1 MKLSYSAN
9 LAAVLAISL
18 IATYCTRRDPDP
30 GSTQTGSTRAAA
42 GADITLTV
50 TFTGTPTNPTTTF
63 ADLKYN
69 KSIGFIPVKDDGDVG
84 DFNVVFPYVVGG
96 TAGDGSSYPG
106 LTYTDGAGKPVKWHY
121 TFAWCANN
129 THDGSNNAMTSW
141 AQARTMF
148 ASGAIDF
155 TNHSLTHAAYFS
167 RYYDLK
173 QNEIN
178 LFNQLGIKTR
188 TFTVPTDYEGF
199 VETAFSLNYLLTASQ
214 GYGPGGYAS
223 DDNNG
228 PVTYNVLWTE
238 KVKSNEPRRL
248 ITTRRWWGDYWT
260 ATELSNATKWVDAAF
275 NASTGTSADTKFV
288 YQGFSHGLNYPFSNP
303 SQFVNYKAFLQYI
316 NNHSKNGD
324 RAWIPGLQEFAEYL
338 EVKKGVI
345 KSQSVL
351 GNVMTITLD
360 YSKLSQDLMWRD
372 VSLLVG
378 GGRINSVSVSGAD
391 DFSYNPATGLIN
403 IYKKKTSGF
412 ANPSYDVIPPQLMS
426 VAKSGSNTTV
436 IDLTFDKEITQR
448 MAAGWTVTT
457 AGNNNPITTLTG
469 SGKNWQITV
478 QNGIVRGQLTKVDY
492 RMQRGNAVDAIT
504 GKKVTSYIGYTLTN
518 N

>member
-1 MKLSYSAN
+1 MKLTYTLS
-9 LAAVLAISL
+9 LAAALAISL
-18 IATYCTRRDPDP
+18 LATNCSPVEPDTSSGAQ
-30 GSTQTGSTRAAA
+30 GSRRAATA
-42 GADITLTV
+42 SDITVTV
-50 TFTGTPTNPTTTF
+50 TFNNTPVSPVANF

-69 KSIGFIPVKDDGDVG
+69 KSVGFILVKDDGKLG
-84 DFNVVFPYVVGG
+84 DYNVVYPYIVGG
-96 TAGDGSSYPG
+96 TAADGSSYPG
-106 LTYTDGAGKPVKWHY
+106 MTYTDGAGQPVKWHY

-129 THDGSNNAMTSW
+129 THDGSNNTVTTW

-155 TNHSLTHAAYFS
+155 SNHSLTHAAYFS

-178 LFNQLGIKTR
+178 LYNQLGIKTR

-199 VETAFSLNYLLTASQ
+199 VETAFSLNYILTASQ
-214 GYGPGGYAS
+214 GYGSSGFAS

-228 PVTYNVLWTE
+228 PVKYNVLWTE
-238 KVKSNEPRRL
+238 KVKSDESRRL
-248 ITTRRWWGDYWT
+248 ITTRRWWGDSWS
-260 ATELSNATKWVDAAF
+260 ATDLANATKWVDDAF
-275 NASTGTSADTKFV
+275 TASTGATAATKYV
-288 YQGFSHGLNYPFSNP
+288 YQGFSHGLNYPFSNS

-324 RAWIPGLQEFAEYL
+324 RTWIPGLQEFAEYM

-345 KSQSVL
+345 KSQSVS
-351 GNVMTITLD
+351 GNVMTINLD
-360 YSKLSQDLMWRD
+360 YSKLSEDLMWRD

-378 GGRINSVSVSGAD
+378 GGSINSVSVSGAD
-391 DFSYNPATGLIN
+391 NFSYNPSTGLIN

-426 VAKSGSNTTV
+426 VNKSGANNAI
-436 IDLTFDKEITQR
+436 IDLTFDREISQSVL
-448 MAAGWTVTT
+448 AGWKVTT
-457 AGNNNPITTLTG
+457 AGISNPITALTG
-469 SGKNWQITV
+469 SGKNWQLTV
-478 QNGIVRGQLTKVDY
+478 QNGITTGQLTKVDY
-492 RMQRGNAVDAIT
+492 RMQRGNAVDISN